1 MAKEHYIRIS
11 RVFVENAN
19 SQTPRSH
26 LVNQNLSA
34 CLENTNFSTFK
45 RFSSTFE
52 NLCSTALSSAM
63 KFQAVFAV
71 VTSIFLSVSSSFLFH
86 SASSNYF
93 DNKVK
98 GKNHY
103 CTD

>member
-1 MAKEHYIRIS
+1 MLILRLLW
-11 RVFVENAN
+11 
-19 SQTPRSH
+19 SH
-26 LVNQNLSA
+26 LVNQNLYA
-34 CLENTNFSTFK
+34 CLENTNFRTVK
-45 RFSSTFE
+45 RFSSTFK

-71 VTSIFLSVSSSFLFH
+71 VPSIFLSVSSSCLVH
-86 SASSNYF
+86 SASNNYF
-93 DNKVK
+93 DHKVK